1 MSPALL
7 GRQAAL
13 AALAAIAALA
23 AVELAQSDGESQAR
37 PTPGGAARQEAA
49 VGVYAGRGDAGCGSR
64 IDGSTVGVVH
74 PVLPCGVQLVVT
86 YGGEALRTRVVGRAG
101 VGREHHFDLTA
112 ALAGRL
118 GLGPEGGTV
127 LWRFAE

>member
-1 MSPALL
+1 MSSALL

-37 PTPGGAARQEAA
+37 PTAGAARQEAA
-49 VGVYAGRGDAGCGSR
+49 VGVYAGRGDAGCGRR

-86 YGGEALRTRVVGRAG
+86 YGGKAFRTRVVGRAG

-118 GLGPEGGTV
+118 GVGPEGGTV